1 MGVSGAPGKVPVHGH
16 ATGGTTPAEAELP
29 PAWVGGWLPE
39 ELEVVAS
46 PPAVPD
52 AALPTQLK
60 GSDVEVDA
68 VPAADVALTAAEELG
83 EALVAE
89 AGVDE
94 LGLLLAAESFTKE
107 ARSVVPAAMMI
118 WELAAGSGVVGPLA
132 AAPDPTMAA
141 LAATVARAA
150 ATGRVACQATEAP
163 AMMVWERGLAAASA
177 TAWDVSAS
185 GAWNRVGSDDCD
197 ATGRAVV
204 GISDPRVMTRESGE

>member
-1 MGVSGAPGKVPVHGH
+1 LAAGRAR
-16 ATGGTTPAEAELP
+16 GG
-29 PAWVGGWLPE
+29 GI
-39 ELEVVAS
+39 
-46 PPAVPD
+46 
-52 AALPTQLK
+52 AALPTQLQ

-68 VPAADVALTAAEELG
+68 VPAAAVVLAVAEVLGEVVAPAAEADEVV
-83 EALVAE
+83 LV
-89 AGVDE
+89 
-94 LGLLLAAESFTKE
+94 LADASLTNE
-107 ARSVVPAAMMI
+107 ARSVVPAAMMM
-118 WELAAGSGVVGPLA
+118 WELGVGSGVVGPLA

-177 TAWDVSAS
+177 TAWDVSAN
-185 GAWNRVGSDDCD
+185 GAWNRVGSDDWD